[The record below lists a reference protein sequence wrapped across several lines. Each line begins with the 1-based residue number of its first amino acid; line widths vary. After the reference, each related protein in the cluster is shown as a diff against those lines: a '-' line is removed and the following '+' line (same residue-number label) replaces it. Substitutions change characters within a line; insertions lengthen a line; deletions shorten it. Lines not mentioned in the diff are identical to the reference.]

1 MLAYDYSHGTDW
13 LEIVVPTY
21 YHKSTQASMGNL
33 FSSRRT
39 LQLSIVGIVTVV
51 GWAARAKIW
60 RKKAVPSQASNLLPE
75 WQNLVHRNYYG
86 RRRFQIDPNSDRQ
99 NMLRDFALIS
109 MKDSAN
115 YMERVRRLLRYSPSF
130 ESNRPKMRN
139 YLARR
144 EMPEHLYIAPET
156 VIDMGT
162 YLALKTPHY
171 RNGNIL
177 EFVRGKLELVSN
189 PHHLVARAHWK
200 LFSSCKS
207 RTGLHSSTASESS
220 MEICI
225 RYVGGVSGCCCN

>member
-1 MLAYDYSHGTDW
+1 
-13 LEIVVPTY
+13 
-21 YHKSTQASMGNL
+21 
-33 FSSRRT
+33 
-39 LQLSIVGIVTVV
+39 
-51 GWAARAKIW
+51 
-60 RKKAVPSQASNLLPE
+60 
-75 WQNLVHRNYYG
+75 
-86 RRRFQIDPNSDRQ
+86 
-99 NMLRDFALIS
+99 

-115 YMERVRRLLRYSPSF
+115 YMER
-130 ESNRPKMRN
+130 MRN